1 MIERRPPGAVF
12 FLYGDEDYLREKA
25 VALVVDAYL
34 DPGTRDFNYDHLH
47 GSDLSADQLASLL
60 ATPPMMAEYRVV
72 SIRDA
77 QGLSNKAREAVESA
91 AGSVPGGLIL
101 VVSATIP
108 RDSKA
113 KFYSNLQKAAVSV
126 EFPAVDVMDLPGWL
140 IDHAAETHGLEME
153 IDAARALSAAIGT
166 QLGILVSEMEKLT
179 SYVGERGRIT
189 LEDIR
194 AVGGYVPRVDRWG
207 WFDRVGEKRFSEA
220 LGALPSLLE
229 SGENGV
235 GLVIG
240 MASHFL
246 RIGLVAGGGREALE
260 RQLKGQR
267 WLAGRIEPQARGWTP
282 VEVDSALEEL
292 LRTDRLLKSASLTDR
307 QAMEE
312 LLLRLATR
320 FPSRRTAA

>member
-1 MIERRPPGAVF
+1 MIERRPTGAVF
-12 FLYGDEDYLREKA
+12 FLYGEEDYLREKA
-25 VALVVDAYL
+25 VSRVADAFL
-34 DPGTRDFNYDHLH
+34 DAGTRDFNYDHLH

-60 ATPPMMAEYRVV
+60 ATPPMMAQYRVV

-91 AGSVPGGLIL
+91 ASSVPAGLIL
-101 VVSATIP
+101 VISATIP

-113 KFYSNLQKAAVSV
+113 KFYSNLQKTAVSV

-140 IDHAAETHGLEME
+140 SGHANEVHGLEIE
-153 IDAARALSAAIGT
+153 IDAARALAAAIGT
-166 QLGILVSEMEKLT
+166 QLGILVTEMEKLAA
-179 SYVGERGRIT
+179 YVGERGRIT
-189 LEDIR
+189 LDDIR

-207 WFDRVGEKRFSEA
+207 WFDAIGEKRYSEA
-220 LGALPSLLE
+220 LRLLPSLLE

-240 MASHFL
+240 MASHLL

-260 RQLKGQR
+260 RQLKGQK

-282 VEVDSALEEL
+282 EEIDLALEEL
-292 LRTDRLLKSASLTDR
+292 LRTDRLLKSTSLTDR
-307 QAMEE
+307 QAVEE
-312 LLLRLATR
+312 LLLRLAMQL
-320 FPSRRTAA
+320 PSRRTAA